1 MTASL
6 SEVSSNRAS
15 DQLEGRVL
23 PNKSPV
29 RISEWRSANRQI
41 LNTMFSKRHEMSKL
55 ERKEILGYLRDL
67 KRIWEGSP
75 DRYLLAHSTLAIAV
89 GRYFDL
95 LGWDVGFELP
105 FADFDSSYRFDVVA
119 QKTGRT
125 VVIEVKPEVTTKALG
140 QVLGYVFDVEKKL
153 KRARVLLATDILNF
167 PVVIT
172 GGEITDIIVDNAE
185 RHGLGVM
192 LADKK
197 DAWLIPAEF
206 LTI

>member
-1 MTASL
+1 MSRNKTSRRQRL
-6 SEVSSNRAS
+6 GVR
-15 DQLEGRVL
+15 GL
-23 PNKSPV
+23 PNKSSV
-29 RISEWRSANRQI
+29 RIFEWRRVNRQI
-41 LNTMFSKRHEMSKL
+41 LNNMFSKRHAMSKA
-55 ERKEILGYLRDL
+55 ERREIIGYLSEL
-67 KRIWEGSP
+67 KKIWEGLP
-75 DRYLLAHSTLAIAV
+75 GRYLLAHSTLAVAV

-125 VVIEVKPEVTTKALG
+125 VVVGVKPEVSTKALG

-153 KRARVLLATDILNF
+153 KRARVLLATDIANF
-167 PVVIT
+167 PAIMS
-172 GGEITDIIVDNAE
+172 GGEITGIIVDNAE

-192 LADKK
+192 FADKK

-206 LTI
+206 LSV

>member
-1 MTASL
+1 M
-6 SEVSSNRAS
+6 
-15 DQLEGRVL
+15 
-23 PNKSPV
+23 PNKSSV

-41 LNTMFSKRHEMSKL
+41 LNTMFSKRYEMAKA
-55 ERKEILGYLRDL
+55 ERKEVIGYLKDL
-67 KRIWEGSP
+67 KKISEGLPS
-75 DRYLLAHSTLAIAV
+75 RYLLAHSTLAVAV

-167 PVVIT
+167 PVVIA